1 MKRSCF
7 TVILAT
13 VFLLG
18 TATAGC
24 GFAPADGDCHGWVLP
39 RRYGWGVAGDI
50 VAMQRKKHV
59 LQLLHTYYMVSA
71 FLSHTLALTV
81 I

>member
-7 TVILAT
+7 TVVLAT
-13 VFLLG
+13 FFLLG
-18 TATAGC
+18 TSTLV
-24 GFAPADGDCHGWVLP
+24 APADGDCHGWVLP
-39 RRYGWGVAGDI
+39 RRHGWGVAGDI